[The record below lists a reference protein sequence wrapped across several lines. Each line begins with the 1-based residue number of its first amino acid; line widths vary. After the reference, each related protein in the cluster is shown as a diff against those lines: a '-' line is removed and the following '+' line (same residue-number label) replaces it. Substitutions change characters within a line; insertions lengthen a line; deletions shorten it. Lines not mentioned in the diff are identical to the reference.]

1 MDKIWVVI
9 QETITKLD
17 EQDSFEY
24 DLLSGWSDRILA
36 ENEKTRLIELGY
48 RRIHVYPVRFC
59 E

>member
-36 ENEKTRLIELGY
+36 ENEKTRLRELGY
-48 RRIHVYPVRFC
+48 RRIHVYPVRFR